1 MPTSE
6 ADAQPKAK
14 TRGKARKADAATES
28 EIEIPAAPVTK
39 TSRRGGKT
47 TPTDDESTAPTKPLR
62 RGTRARS
69 QSVDPEADP
78 LASTDSGEKT
88 NKTTKR
94 TARSKASSEVET
106 VAEEEGLK
114 VTKPASRTRK
124 AKTES
129 DDSHDEK
136 VAPAVKRAVGR
147 KAAKATPLVSIEEA
161 EDRTD
166 KENNPDS
173 PTMSPTESIGEDP
186 TKPARKATRTIKP
199 PSRSMSAR
207 SQIDEDTQIPTR
219 TTRTR
224 SARK

>member
-78 LASTDSGEKT
+78 GEKT

-106 VAEEEGLK
+106 VAEEEDLK

-207 SQIDEDTQIPTR
+207 SQTDEDTQIPTR

>member
-1 MPTSE
+1 MV
-6 ADAQPKAK
+6 
-14 TRGKARKADAATES
+14 S
-28 EIEIPAAPVTK
+28 EIEIPAVPATK
-39 TSRRGGKT
+39 ASRRGGKT
-47 TPTDDESTAPTKPLR
+47 TPTDDELTAPAKPLR

-78 LASTDSGEKT
+78 LALTDPSEKT
-88 NKTTKR
+88 NKTAKR
-94 TARSKASSEVET
+94 TARSKASSDVET

-114 VTKPASRTRK
+114 VTKPASRARK
-124 AKTES
+124 AKAES
-129 DDSHDEK
+129 DESHDETA
-136 VAPAVKRAVGR
+136 APAVKRAGGR

-173 PTMSPTESIGEDP
+173 STISLTESTGEAP
-186 TKPARKATRTIKP
+186 IKPARKTPARTIKP
-199 PSRSMSAR
+199 PSRTMSAR
-207 SQIDEDTQIPTR
+207 SQTDEDTLIPTR